1 MKGIIERFALVL
13 HWLGFIATLLILL
26 LFVTNKSSMD
36 IYLQVIVCLFP
47 NTIGWLVN
55 YIFTGRNKFFPI

>member
-1 MKGIIERFALVL
+1 MKGFIERLATAL
-13 HWLGFIATLLILL
+13 HWLGFITTLLIFLVFL
-26 LFVTNKSSMD
+26 TNKSTME

-47 NTIGWLVN
+47 NTVGWLIN

>member
-1 MKGIIERFALVL
+1 MKGFIERFALVL
-13 HWLGFIATLLILL
+13 HWLGFIATLLIFFV
-26 LFVTNKSSMD
+26 FVTNKSTMD

-47 NTIGWLVN
+47 NTIGWLIN